1 MSMTASDAKALAYVE
16 RLSNTRPISVVEIE
30 PRDAGQK
37 VINEMQIILE
47 LINSNTKPGDVV
59 FAETDAGDAE
69 ASIDYASR
77 YV

>member
-1 MSMTASDAKALAYVE
+1 MP
-16 RLSNTRPISVVEIE
+16 RRWNTRPISVVEIE

-47 LINSNTKPGDVV
+47 LINTKPGDVV
-59 FAETDAGDAE
+59 LAETDAGNAE